1 MKKNHSIAN
10 YIEYRLG
17 YSFLYVFRLMAIA
30 FAIIGILVFI
40 SSPIFAF
47 LLFILAVFVFFT
59 SENIIFNPKEKKYKQ
74 YTLVFGLFP
83 KGEWKSYKAYT
94 DIAILKTK
102 SKLEFISMG
111 NRSISEDSIIYNVY
125 ILQPN
130 HRIKILIYRNKE
142 FEKAKAFTENI
153 NKKLNL
159 SFTQYNPEIS
169 EQTKARRRR

>member
-1 MKKNHSIAN
+1 MTQ
-10 YIEYRLG
+10 YIKYKLG

-30 FAIIGILVFI
+30 FAIIGIIVVF
-40 SSPIFAF
+40 SSPVFAAI
-47 LLFILAVFVFFT
+47 LLILALFVFFS
-59 SENIIFNPKEKKYKQ
+59 SENIILNPQEKKYKR
-74 YTLVFGLFP
+74 YSLYFGLFP

-102 SKLEFISMG
+102 TRLEFASMG

-130 HRIKILIYRNKE
+130 HRLKILVYRNKDY
-142 FEKAKAFTENI
+142 EKAKTFTENI

-159 SFTQYNPEIS
+159 RFTQYNPEIS

>member
-1 MKKNHSIAN
+1 MTK

-30 FAIIGILVFI
+30 FAIIGILVLI
-40 SSPIFAF
+40 SSPVFAAI
-47 LLFILAVFVFFT
+47 LLTLAIFVFFS
-59 SENIIFNPKEKKYKQ
+59 SENIIFNPQEKKYKQ
-74 YTLVFGLFP
+74 YTMVFGLFP

-102 SKLEFISMG
+102 TKLEFASMG
-111 NRSISEDSIIYNVY
+111 NRSISENSIIYTVY

-130 HRIKILIYRNKE
+130 HRMKILVYRNKD
-142 FEKAKAFTENI
+142 FEKAKAFTENM
-153 NKKLNL
+153 NEKLEL
-159 SFTQYNPEIS
+159 RFTQYNPEIS

>member
-1 MKKNHSIAN
+1 
-10 YIEYRLG
+10 
-17 YSFLYVFRLMAIA
+17 MAIA
-30 FAIIGILVFI
+30 FAIIGILVAF
-40 SSPIFAF
+40 SSPVFAVI
-47 LLFILAVFVFFT
+47 LLILALFVFFS
-59 SENIIFNPKEKKYKQ
+59 SENIIFKPQEKKYKR
-74 YTLVFGLFP
+74 YTLFFGLFR

-130 HRIKILIYRNKE
+130 HRIKILIYKNKDY
-142 FEKAKAFTENI
+142 EKAKIFTENI
-153 NKKLNL
+153 NKKLDL
-159 SFTQYNPEIS
+159 RFTQYNPEIS